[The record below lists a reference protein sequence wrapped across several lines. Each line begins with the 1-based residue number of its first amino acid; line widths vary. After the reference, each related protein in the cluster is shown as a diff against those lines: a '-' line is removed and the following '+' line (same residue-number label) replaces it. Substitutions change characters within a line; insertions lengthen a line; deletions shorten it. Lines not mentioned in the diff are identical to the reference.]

1 MKKIIFTAAILVGL
15 SLATNAQTTPK
26 KAKSENTKTEA
37 TKNKATITHT
47 SCGEKGHVC
56 TSDCKKSESKTTG
69 TTTMKEHTCTSAC
82 TANAHMYACGEKGH
96 TCTAECKK
104 MK

>member
-1 MKKIIFTAAILVGL
+1 MKKFIFTLAIVAGISFAA
-15 SLATNAQTTPK
+15 SAQTTPK
-26 KAKSENTKTEA
+26 KTKAVTKTETNKSTA
-37 TKNKATITHT
+37 TNSHS

-56 TSDCKKSESKTTG
+56 SADCKKADAKS
-69 TTTMKEHTCTSAC
+69 TTMKEHVCTSAC
-82 TANAHMYACGEKGH
+82 TATGHMYACGEKGR